1 MARKIEI
8 DFGKEEALLS
18 FDERKGEFMIL
29 LKGGEERKGNNLVAH
44 SSNDDAAR

>member
-8 DFGKEEALLS
+8 DSGKEEALLS

-29 LKGGEERKGNNLVAH
+29 LKGGEERKGK
-44 SSNDDAAR
+44 